1 MPRRDRQS
9 AKDASIQ
16 ALLVAMLVVG
26 AFFAGI
32 RFERERQR
40 RADERAAALAPK
52 TTVIQGTL
60 TTIDVDKKTGE
71 VLDRKVEWVPPPS
84 QAQRGGRD

>member
-1 MPRRDRQS
+1 MPRPQFTIR
-9 AKDASIQ
+9 
-16 ALLVAMLVVG
+16 ALLVAMLVVA

-52 TTVIQGTL
+52 ATVTQGTL
-60 TTIDVDKKTGE
+60 TTIDINEKSGE
-71 VLDRKVEWVPPPS
+71 VIDRKVEWSPPS
-84 QAQRGGRD
+84 QVQRGGQD